1 MARPKLVPDD
11 HVHAAIAALYGRGG
25 DKAVTFATVAK
36 ATGLAPPT
44 LVQRYGSRDGML
56 EWALIRGWDAVAAA
70 TDAALPVLEDKGP
83 ASFLK
88 ALADGLAASFS
99 LAELVAA
106 QRSSALWTRAAVWRE
121 TTERQ
126 LASWF
131 GPSEDAREQAAI
143 AFAAWQ
149 GQLLWDDAGGKS
161 FRLKAAVRWLRQGRR
176 QRGK

>member
-11 HVHAAIAALYGRGG
+11 QVHAAIAALYGRGG

-56 EWALIRGWDAVAAA
+56 EWALMRGWDAAAA
-70 TDAALPVLEDKGP
+70 AAKAALPVLDERG
-83 ASFLK
+83 AAAFLK
-88 ALADGLAASFS
+88 AVSDGLGASFS
-99 LAELVAA
+99 LAELATA
-106 QRSSALWTRAAVWRE
+106 QRSAALHERATTWRQSI
-121 TTERQ
+121 ERQ
-126 LASWF
+126 LASGF
-131 GPSEDAREQAAI
+131 GAADNAREQAAI

-149 GQLLWDDAGGKS
+149 GQLLWDAAGGKS
-161 FRLKAAVRWLRQGRR
+161 FRLKAAVRWIRQARR